1 MKEITK
7 ASAAKNSIWKL
18 LESFLS
24 KGVSMLV
31 SIVLARILLPDDYG
45 IIAFTSVF
53 INLSDTL
60 IQLHL

>member
-1 MKEITK
+1 
-7 ASAAKNSIWKL
+7 
-18 LESFLS
+18 
-24 KGVSMLV
+24 MLV

-60 IQLHL
+60 IQAGFSTATYKKGKSQMKKIIQLY